1 MVWGGPLD
9 CRGAQAEVVRPRGR
23 EAGDRVS
30 CVLVVPSTGVVSDC
44 LGVVCPEDDTGV
56 SSLDSDE
63 EETESVG
70 PGGGGRAS
78 SSMYILMLT

>member
-56 SSLDSDE
+56 SS
-63 EETESVG
+63 
-70 PGGGGRAS
+70 
-78 SSMYILMLT
+78 